1 MALAVASGADPAT
14 GLLTAIVAGFLI
26 SALGGSRVQVGG
38 PTGAFIPVIYAII
51 ATHGYD
57 GLVIATLMAG
67 VILVVAGLL
76 KIGTL
81 MKYLPQPLVTGFTAG
96 IAVIIFASQ
105 LKDLL
110 GLRVDGVP
118 AEFLPKLGVLWAHL
132 DSFNGWALA
141 LALACVGLIVGLR
154 KLAPSAPGF
163 LLAVVLA

>member
-1 MALAVASGADPAT
+1 MNPGERLARHFHPKLLTVFAEGYRLSDLRADSVAGLTVAIVALPLAMALAVASGADPAT

-76 KIGTL
+76 KVGMNASSTTPDQFAQYIRDE
-81 MKYLPQPLVTGFTAG
+81 
-96 IAVIIFASQ
+96 IAKWTKVAKAANI
-105 LKDLL
+105 
-110 GLRVDGVP
+110 
-118 AEFLPKLGVLWAHL
+118 KLE
-132 DSFNGWALA
+132 
-141 LALACVGLIVGLR
+141 
-154 KLAPSAPGF
+154 
-163 LLAVVLA
+163 